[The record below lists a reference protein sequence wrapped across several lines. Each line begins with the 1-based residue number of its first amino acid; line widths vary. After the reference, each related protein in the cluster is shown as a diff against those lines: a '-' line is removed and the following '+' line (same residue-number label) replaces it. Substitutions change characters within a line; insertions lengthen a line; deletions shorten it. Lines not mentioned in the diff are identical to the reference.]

1 MGKRGLVSRRQA
13 IGVLGFA
20 AVSGPA
26 VLRAQARLQGS
37 EVRLGAA
44 VPISGHGADTGK
56 REAIAIQAAIDEIN
70 SAGGIGG
77 VPVKMY
83 LEDTASTPQEAV
95 IAVRKLAGDHKVL
108 AIIGPHYSSEAETT
122 FPLGNQ
128 LKLVQIAVAS
138 SKPGVSAANRPY
150 GFRNTL
156 SEDKV
161 AGAVVEKFKK
171 RYNVRK
177 AAIITDMKDAVA
189 RSLGMDVYP
198 AAFKAQGIEIVTGT
212 SPVTFQT
219 DDAQFT
225 AQITRLKS
233 FNPDGVGLGALG
245 PDALNI
251 ITEARRQGMT
261 QPFFG
266 LTPMMEGNLPEKGGK
281 ALNGTFA
288 GGVWHH
294 TVESPESQRLI
305 QAYRKVQ
312 SRMYTGPFTAVPDY
326 YPANSWDAVFM
337 LKEAMEKNA
346 VTNAPSDLAA
356 DREKIMKYLTTLN
369 NFKGGAASYGF
380 DAVGDG
386 LKPVHVF
393 EIADGTWREV
403 K

>member
-13 IGVLGFA
+13 IGVLSFA

-26 VLRAQARLQGS
+26 ILRAQAKLQGN
-37 EVRLGAA
+37 EIRIGAA
-44 VPISGHGADTGK
+44 VPITGHGADAGK
-56 REAIAIQAAIDEIN
+56 REAIAVQAAIEEIN
-70 SAGGIGG
+70 AAGGIGG
-77 VPVKMY
+77 VPAKMY
-83 LEDTASTPQEAV
+83 LEDTASSPQEAV
-95 IAVRKLAGDHKVL
+95 IAVRKLTGDHKVL

-128 LKLVQIAVAS
+128 LKIVQIAVAS

-161 AGAVVEKFKK
+161 AVVVVEKFKK
-171 RYNVRK
+171 RYNVKK
-177 AAIITDMKDAVA
+177 AAIITDIKDAVA
-189 RSLGMDVYP
+189 RSLGMAVYP
-198 AAFKAQGIEIVTGT
+198 EAFKAQGIEIITGT
-212 SPVTFQT
+212 NPVTFQT
-219 DDAQFT
+219 NDAQFT

-233 FNPDGVGLGALG
+233 LNPDGIGLGALG

-266 LTPMMEGNLPEKGGK
+266 LTPIMEGNLPERGGK
-281 ALNGTFA
+281 ALNGTFG
-288 GGVWHH
+288 GGVWHD
-294 TVESPESQRLI
+294 TVQSPESERFI
-305 QAYRKVQ
+305 KAYRKVQ
-312 SRMYTGPFTAVPDY
+312 SRMYPGPFTQVPDY
-326 YPANSWDAVFM
+326 YPANSWDAVLM
-337 LKEAMEKNA
+337 LKEAIEKNA
-346 VTNAPSDLAA
+346 ATNAPGDLAA

-369 NFKGGAASYGF
+369 KFKGGTCSYGF
-380 DAVGDG
+380 DPVGDG